1 MVVNHWDPMGDT
13 WYDSLQAKV
22 TKRLSH
28 GLDFQVSY
36 TWSKSLTLGAE
47 DNNNYFNVAGSGG
60 GGFGPQINDV
70 FNRSIDKTLSGYD
83 QPQLLVI
90 AGNYITPRLRGS
102 GVFGNRY
109 LSWIARDWRLGAVLR
124 YGSGMPIKVPNATSG
139 LGAYTFQTSFAN
151 RVPGVPLFTEDLN
164 CHCFDPNTTFVLN
177 PAAWVNP
184 PAGQY
189 GTSAGYYSDY
199 RYPRRPIENVSI
211 GRNFPIREGRMNLQ
225 IRAEFT
231 NIFNRTELNDPT
243 STNAFATQT
252 RNAAG
257 QATAGFG
264 YINTATVFSA
274 PRQGQLVA
282 RFQF

>member
-1 MVVNHWDPMGDT
+1 M
-13 WYDSLQAKV
+13 

-28 GLDFQVSY
+28 NLDFQVSY
-36 TWSKSLTLGAE
+36 TWSKSLTIGAE
-47 DNNNYFNVAGSGG
+47 DDNNYFNVAGSAG

-70 FNRSIDKTLSGYD
+70 FNRTIDKTLSGYD
-83 QPQLLVI
+83 QPQLLVV
-90 AGNYITPRLRGS
+90 AGNYTTPKLTGRAVL
-102 GVFGNRY
+102 GNTF
-109 LSWIARDWRLGAVLR
+109 LSWIARDWRIGAVLR

-139 LGAYTFQTSFAN
+139 LGAYTFQTSYAD
-151 RVPGVPLFTEDLN
+151 RVSGVPLLLQNLN
-164 CHCFDPNTTFVLN
+164 CNCFDPNTTFVLN
-177 PAAWVNP
+177 PAAWANP

-199 RYPRRPIENVSI
+199 RYQRRPVENASI
-211 GRNFPIREGRMNLQ
+211 GRIFPLREGRMSFQ

-231 NIFNRTELNDPT
+231 NMFNRVELNDPT

-252 RNAAG
+252 RSAAG

-264 YINTATVFSA
+264 YINTGSLFLP